1 VKKVLKLSSLLAAVL
16 LLTVL
21 AGVQLL
27 TAQSVRTSVDVEMD
41 YVSNDADATN
51 TFVVTIVDADE
62 RGLRIGDDTNRFA
75 TVTVENITREARPD
89 DKGKPGN
96 EVDVKAGGALPGD
109 DDAEDGSA
117 AKIAFSTA
125 STTVSVFA
133 STTDAG
139 YIENE
144 ADADLAGTS
153 IIAEHGDRIRVRYV
167 PLSGRTRTDEI
178 VVDAEGPVIT
188 SQTPAHE
195 TRTKA
200 EAVAFVAE
208 FKDDGAGLGKMADV
222 DADTVLTLEGESED
236 FKVTDLED
244 GNWRI
249 RAVILLDEGD
259 VEWQVMVEDVLGNVT
274 ASIAVKEDEE
284 TEETDEVTRH
294 LLTVDTT
301 APIIMEA
308 TTGDTLDTSEDD
320 PVVKQGSS
328 RTAIAVKFNE
338 KLDGST
344 VQASDF
350 RVEVDEDEVDIADVT
365 AGPSGKQEYV
375 FITLEDELAG
385 DDEPTVKVVGAI
397 EDIAGNAQTTIEEDA
412 GDGIAP
418 MVTVSVDGS
427 ADTVTND
434 KLTVLASADEKS
446 RNPSRTNGITVSA
459 VEKKGGEGDDADTD
473 VVGDAA
479 GFSAARF
486 RTVTSGEQWEWIFN
500 LANATNGTYNVC
512 IEVSDISGDTGNEG
526 TKGTCKAGD
535 PIDADKSIT
544 FTVDTVVND
553 PAVTPEKT
561 DNGGAFIEVDLSG
574 EAGEYTGD
582 SQGKIA
588 ALTVTIGGDAVD
600 TATLD
605 DKKFTVA
612 PPADGYSVGKLEIVV
627 VATDAAGNTG
637 TFKDITVEI
646 TERAAFT
653 VNLRP
658 GYNLIS
664 LPGTPESTDI
674 NDVIGADHSINQVLT
689 YSPFVEGGWLSAE
702 RGDDGTFAGTLTTI
716 DGSTAY
722 IVRTSSFEAL
732 EVAIPRTAAGNV
744 LPPQTN
750 LGVGW
755 NLVPVIDL
763 SSDLDTG
770 DAIADYFQGVGEAI
784 LTIDD
789 SGRLTAI
796 EGDDATVGK
805 GYWIYASRPAVLLP
819 TRR

>member
-89 DKGKPGN
+89 DKGKEGN
-96 EVDVKAGGALPGD
+96 EVDVTAGGEVTT
-109 DDAEDGSA
+109 DDAA
-117 AKIAFSTA
+117 AIAFSTV

-133 STTDAG
+133 TTTDAG
-139 YIENE
+139 Y
-144 ADADLAGTS
+144 LAAPDTS

-200 EAVAFVAE
+200 EAVAFAAE
-208 FKDDGAGLGKMADV
+208 FKDDDAGLGKLANV

-249 RAVILLDEGD
+249 RAVILLDEGS
-259 VEWQVMVEDVLGNVT
+259 VQWQVMVQDVLGNVT

-365 AGPSGKQEYV
+365 AGPKPMEEYV
-375 FITLEDELAG
+375 FITLEDDLAG

-427 ADTVTND
+427 AGSVTNGT
-434 KLTVLASADEKS
+434 LTVLANADEKS
-446 RNPSRTNGITVSA
+446 RPPSRNSGIVAVEVVDGEGDNEGKEVVGTATVSA
-459 VEKKGGEGDDADTD
+459 
-473 VVGDAA
+473 
-479 GFSAARF
+479 SSF
-486 RTVTSGEQWEWIFN
+486 RTITSGEQWEWTFN
-500 LANATNGTYNVC
+500 FDDENAKYNVC
-512 IEVSDISGDTGNEG
+512 VEVSDIAGETGNEG
-526 TKGTCKAGD
+526 TGGTCGEGTALD
-535 PIDADKSIT
+535 DDDSVT
-544 FTVDTVVND
+544 FEVDTGV
-553 PAVTPEKT
+553 PAPTVTPEKT

-664 LPGTPESTDI
+664 LPGTPGSTDI
-674 NDVIGADHSINQVLT
+674 NDVIGADHAINQVLT

-702 RGDDGTFAGTLTTI
+702 RGDDGAFAGTLTTI

-722 IVRTSSFEAL
+722 IVRTSSFEPL
-732 EVAIPRTAAGNV
+732 EVIIPRMALGNV

-763 SSDLDTG
+763 SSDLETG
-770 DAIADYFQGVGEAI
+770 ETIVDYFQGIGEAI
-784 LTIDD
+784 LEIDP
-789 SGRLTAI
+789 SGRLAAI
-796 EGDDATVGK
+796 DGDDATVGK